1 MINLNSVT
9 HVKNKRPRYALPGG
23 IMTDRVY
30 YAMDVL
36 MEIRDLTERTIEA
49 QKAQKARNPKMLTK
63 MGAVITRK
71 QSGNKRFFLG
81 V

>member
-9 HVKNKRPRYALPGG
+9 HEKKGKTFYVLPGG
-23 IMTDRVY
+23 IMTNKAY

-36 MEIRDLTERTIEA
+36 MEISNLTARTIEA
-49 QKAQKARNPKMLTK
+49 QKARKSVMKTK
-63 MGAVITRK
+63 SGAIVTRT
-71 QSGNKRFFLG
+71 QSGNSRYFLG

>member
-9 HVKNKRPRYALPGG
+9 KVKKGKAFYVLPGC
-23 IMTDRVY
+23 IITDRVY

-36 MEIRDLTERTIEA
+36 MEIRDLTERTIESR
-49 QKAQKARNPKMLTK
+49 KARNVVMKTK
-63 MGAVITRK
+63 SGAIVTRK
-71 QSGNKRFFLG
+71 QSGNSRYYLG

>member
-9 HVKNKRPRYALPGG
+9 HEKKGKTFYVLPGG
-23 IMTDRVY
+23 VMTDRAY

-36 MEIRDLTERTIEA
+36 MEISDLTERTIEA
-49 QKAQKARNPKMLTK
+49 RKARKIVMKTK
-63 MGAVITRK
+63 DGAVITRK
-71 QSGNKRFFLG
+71 QSGNSRYFLG

>member
-9 HVKNKRPRYALPGG
+9 HEKKGKTFYVLPGG
-23 IMTDRVY
+23 IMTNKAY

-36 MEIRDLTERTIEA
+36 MEISDLTERTIEA
-49 QKAQKARNPKMLTK
+49 RKARKSVMKTK
-63 MGAVITRK
+63 SGAVVTRI

-81 V
+81 A

>member
-9 HVKNKRPRYALPGG
+9 KVTKGKTFYVLPGG
-23 IMTDRVY
+23 LMTDRAY

-36 MEIRDLTERTIEA
+36 MEISDLTAKTIEA
-49 QKAQKARNPKMLTK
+49 RKARKVVMKTK
-63 MGAVITRK
+63 SGAIVTRK
-71 QSGNKRFFLG
+71 QSGNSRYLLG

>member
-9 HVKNKRPRYALPGG
+9 KLKKGKAFYVLPGCV
-23 IMTDRVY
+23 ITDRVY

-36 MEIRDLTERTIEA
+36 MEMRDLTCRTIEA
-49 QKAQKARNPKMLTK
+49 QKSRKLLMKTK
-63 MGAVITRK
+63 SGAILTRK
-71 QSGNKRFFLG
+71 QSGNNRYSLG

>member
-9 HVKNKRPRYALPGG
+9 KVKKGKTFYVLPGG
-23 IMTDRVY
+23 VMTDRAY

-36 MEIRDLTERTIEA
+36 MEISALTTRTIA
-49 QKAQKARNPKMLTK
+49 ARAARNPKMLTK

-71 QSGNKRFFLG
+71 QSGNKRYFLG

>member
-1 MINLNSVT
+1 MINLNSIT
-9 HVKNKRPRYALPGG
+9 HVKSNRPRYALPGG

-49 QKAQKARNPKMLTK
+49 RKARKSVMKTK
-63 MGAVITRK
+63 SGAIVTRIQK
-71 QSGNKRFFLG
+71 GNKRYFLG

>member
-9 HVKNKRPRYALPGG
+9 HEKKGKTFYVLPGG
-23 IMTDRVY
+23 VMPDRAY

-36 MEIRDLTERTIEA
+36 MEISELTAKTIEA
-49 QKAQKARNPKMLTK
+49 QKARKSVMKTK
-63 MGAVITRK
+63 SGAIVTRK
-71 QSGNKRFFLG
+71 QRGNSRYFMG

>member
-9 HVKNKRPRYALPGG
+9 HEKKGKTFYVLPGG
-23 IMTDRVY
+23 VMTDRAY

-49 QKAQKARNPKMLTK
+49 QKARKSVMKTK
-63 MGAVITRK
+63 SGAVVTRIK
-71 QSGNKRFFLG
+71 SGNTRYFLG

>member
-9 HVKNKRPRYALPGG
+9 HEKKGKTFYVLPGG
-23 IMTDRVY
+23 AMTDRVY

-36 MEIRDLTERTIEA
+36 MEIRDLTERTIDA
-49 QKAQKARNPKMLTK
+49 RKARKVVMKTK
-63 MGAVITRK
+63 SGAVITRK
-71 QSGNKRFFLG
+71 QSGNKRYFLG

>member
-9 HVKNKRPRYALPGG
+9 HEKKGKTFYVLPGG
-23 IMTDRVY
+23 VMTDRAY

-36 MEIRDLTERTIEA
+36 MEISDLTAKTIEA
-49 QKAQKARNPKMLTK
+49 QKARKVVMKTK
-63 MGAVITRK
+63 MGAIVTRN
-71 QSGNKRFFLG
+71 QSGNTRYFLG

>member
-9 HVKNKRPRYALPGG
+9 KVKNGRTSYVLPGS
-23 IMTDRVY
+23 ITTDRAY

-36 MEIRDLTERTIEA
+36 MEIRDLADRTIEA
-49 QKAQKARNPKMLTK
+49 RKARKTVMRTK
-63 MGAVITRK
+63 LGAVVTRN
-71 QSGNKRFFLG
+71 QSGNKRYFLG

>member
-9 HVKNKRPRYALPGG
+9 HEKKGKTFYVLPGG
-23 IMTDRVY
+23 VMTDRAY

-36 MEIRDLTERTIEA
+36 MEISDLTAKTIE
-49 QKAQKARNPKMLTK
+49 AQKARNPKMLTK

-71 QSGNKRFFLG
+71 QSGNSRYFLG

>member
-9 HVKNKRPRYALPGG
+9 HEKKGKTFYVLPGG
-23 IMTDRVY
+23 VMTDRAY

-49 QKAQKARNPKMLTK
+49 RKARKSVMKTK
-63 MGAVITRK
+63 SGAIVTRI
-71 QSGNKRFFLG
+71 QSGNSRYFLG